1 MLTGVDASRSAGETA
16 GVRAAL
22 GAATLAFVFLVVIA
36 GAGVRGADPYWYLAD
51 AETVARGEPW
61 ISNNV
66 FPSQVLG
73 PKPTTTPEFIHNIL
87 PVYVAGY
94 VARGLGAYAAWLVV
108 NTVASLAAA
117 FLVYRLVA
125 GETTPRV
132 GAAAYA
138 VQLLLPLTFWQGAQ
152 PWAEPLVALAGI
164 GMVYLYVHLGRREW
178 GWLGLLVV
186 MALGYCCR
194 EVFLPAMD
202 LLPVAYLARAGWRR
216 PRHWLMAGLLAA
228 GVWSIVHWQP
238 LWFPQTPAGSWSR
251 LLSNAIPDVTDNM
264 FEYFALTEVPL
275 TAGLLARK
283 WATNLWLQ
291 FDPTSLATWVFHLP
305 YNLLVL
311 VVLASLAM
319 RDPRSVIRTRLL
331 LATGVF
337 LGIHLIT
344 ILLVQNH
351 ARYMLPTQP
360 VLVAA
365 AFTAPWWAG
374 CWRRRFPTGLGLAV
388 VVAVLAGVN
397 VAPALRLRHE
407 GMVEARQ
414 RGEMVAEL
422 REVVRPGEA
431 LIMQADRGVFLPA
444 GYAFRPH
451 PVLFLNTRY
460 AYRPDQIEAMRVRFG
475 ATWLLCET
483 NGTLPALCGL
493 TNPPSRLSA
502 ASALAGY
509 GWYPLDPVPGK

>member
-1 MLTGVDASRSAGETA
+1 MLTGVDASRSVGDSA
-16 GVRAAL
+16 GVRLAL
-22 GAATLAFVFLVVIA
+22 GGATLAFVLLVLLA

-87 PVYVAGY
+87 PVYVAGF
-94 VARGLGAYAAWLVV
+94 VGRALGAYPAWLVV
-108 NTVASLAAA
+108 NTLASVAAA

-125 GETTPRV
+125 GETTPRL
-132 GAAAYA
+132 GAVAYA

-164 GMVYLYVHLGRREW
+164 AMVYLYVHLGRRAW
-178 GWLGLLVV
+178 GWLGLCLV

-202 LLPVAYLARAGWRR
+202 LLPIAYLARAGWRR
-216 PRHWLMAGLLAA
+216 PRHWVVAGLLAL
-228 GVWSIVHWQP
+228 GVWSVVHWQP
-238 LWFPQTPAGSWSR
+238 IWFPQTPAGSWSR
-251 LLSNAIPDVTDNM
+251 LLANAIPGVTDNM
-264 FEYFALTEVPL
+264 FEYFALTEPPL

-283 WATNLWLQ
+283 WLTNLGQ
-291 FDPTSLATWVFHLP
+291 QVDPTSLGNWVFHLP
-305 YNLLVL
+305 YNLLGVVVL
-311 VVLASLAM
+311 VSLAR
-319 RDPRSVIRTRLL
+319 RDPRSTIRTRLL

-337 LGIHLIT
+337 VGIHLIT

-365 AFTAPWWAG
+365 AFTAPWWVG
-374 CWRRRFPTGLGLAV
+374 FWQRRFQAGLGAFVVVVVLAV
-388 VVAVLAGVN
+388 INL
-397 VAPALRLRHE
+397 APALRLRRE
-407 GMVEARQ
+407 ALVEA
-414 RGEMVAEL
+414 GERADMVADL
-422 REVVRPGEA
+422 RAVVRPGEA

-451 PVLFLNTRY
+451 AVLFLNTRY
-460 AYRPDQIEAMRVRFG
+460 TYRPDQIGTMRDRIG

-483 NGTLPALCGL
+483 NGALPSLFGL
-493 TNPPSRLSA
+493 TNPPVRLA
-502 ASALAGY
+502 NASALAGY
-509 GWYPLDPVPGK
+509 GWYPIARVPSK